1 MAKRAYSPREILKMT
16 YKPIPWGGEWERCF
30 GQPDMYDTWF
40 ISGPSAGG
48 KSSFVMQL
56 AKKLCEYGVVLYCSF
71 EEKVS
76 MSFKERIERFHM
88 EEEQGRFRVCIDSDL
103 ENLKK
108 C

>member
-56 AKKLCEYGVVLYCSF
+56 AKKLCEYGIVLYCSF

-76 MSFKERIERFHM
+76 MSFKERISVSTWRKSKASSESVSI
-88 EEEQGRFRVCIDSDL
+88 QISTI
-103 ENLKK
+103 
-108 C
+108 

>member
-16 YKPIPWGGEWERCF
+16 YKPIPWDGEWERCF

-76 MSFKERIERFHM
+76 MRHLS
-88 EEEQGRFRVCIDSDL
+88 GRRTLHRQQDKYRS
-103 ENLKK
+103 KP
-108 C
+108 